1 VGYDKLTR
9 KIVYISGTRADY
21 GLMQAVLKKIN
32 NHQAFDLEIIITGM
46 HLMKEFGNT
55 YKEIIKD
62 GFTTHKINSIYK
74 KDDKESMAI
83 FIADFI
89 KKLTKKLKRIKPDF
103 ILLLGDRGEMLG
115 GAIVGSY
122 LSIPNVH
129 LHGGEVTST
138 VDEIARHAITKLSH
152 VHLVSNKR
160 SAKRIKE
167 MGENPEYIHVVG
179 APGLDAILSEALPS
193 KDFLVKKYNIDNSKP
208 LVMVLQHPVTLEVD
222 KAKEQI
228 RKTLDVLNE
237 LKYQTILIYPNADA
251 GGRKM
256 IEEIKKYEKKDF
268 LQTYKNIPRKE
279 YLGLLK
285 ICDVL
290 VGNSSSGI
298 IEAASFNLPVVN
310 IGSRQYGRER
320 AENVIDVAYNK
331 KEIKRAID
339 KSISNKKFKEK
350 IKNIK
355 NPYGDGKTGER
366 VVDILENIK
375 INKKLL
381 QKTY

>member
-179 APGLDAILSEALPS
+179 APGLDAILGEALPS